1 MKKQILPLI
10 VMLFLGLVS
19 CEEIG
24 VRGHGDVVSEFRD
37 LNDFTAIKFRIDGDV
52 YLTQEATQEVR
63 IEAYENIIHLIETRV
78 ENGEL
83 TIDSDKN
90 ILNGNRLKVFISA
103 VAFDKIQLSGSGN
116 IESLSCINTQDLEL
130 SISGSGNIEICGNAA
145 TLNAKVSG
153 SGNINA
159 YGIEATAVD
168 SRVSGSGNIKV
179 TANETLEA
187 TITGSG
193 NIYYKGSPQVNSH
206 VQGSGR
212 VVNKNWSRKMAV
224 VENYNSHL

>member
-1 MKKQILPLI
+1 LARHSYTTIKNLKFQNMKKQILPLI

-63 IEAYENIIHLIETRV
+63 VEAYENIIHLIETRV

-83 TIDSDKN
+83 TIYSDKN
-90 ILNGNRLKVFISA
+90 IRSGHLKIFISA

-116 IESLSCINTQDLEL
+116 IESLSCINVEDLEL
-130 SISGSGNIEICGNAA
+130 SISGSGNIEICGSA
-145 TLNAKVSG
+145 TTLDAKVSG

-159 YGIEATAVD
+159 YGIEAEVVQ

-179 TANETLEA
+179 TANESLEA

-212 VVNKNWSRKMAV
+212 VVNKN
-224 VENYNSHL
+224 

>member
-10 VMLFLGLVS
+10 IMLFLVLVS

-24 VRGHGDVVSEFRD
+24 LRGHGDIISEFRD
-37 LNDFTAIKFRIDGDV
+37 LNDFTAVKFRIAGDV
-52 YLTQEATQEVR
+52 YITQEATQEVR
-63 IEAYENIIHLIETRV
+63 VEAYENIIHLIETRV

-83 TIDSDKN
+83 TISSDRN
-90 ILNGNRLKVFISA
+90 ILNGKNLKVFISA
-103 VAFDKIQLSGSGN
+103 AALNKIQLSGSGN
-116 IESLSCINTQDLEL
+116 IESLNCINVEDLEL
-130 SISGSGNIEICGNAA
+130 SISGSGNIEICGSTA
-145 TLNAKVSG
+145 TLDAEVSG

-159 YGIEATAVD
+159 YGIEAAVVQ

-179 TANETLEA
+179 TANESLEA

-193 NIYYKGSPQVNSH
+193 KIYYKGSPQVNSH

-212 VVNKNWSRKMAV
+212 VVNKN
-224 VENYNSHL
+224 